1 MTARHRYLL
10 QEVLAR
16 VNARRQQKG
25 RDPIGLALLPRLVS
39 GTDVGDLYCVDTF
52 TVRRHWRRRPSRA

>member
-16 VNARRQQKG
+16 VNARRETKG
-25 RDPIGLALLPRLVS
+25 RSPIGLALLPRLIA
-39 GTDVGDLYCVDTF
+39 GADLGDLYCVDTYS
-52 TVRRHWRRRPSRA
+52 VKRHWRRRPSR